1 MGDSSQPGVWNAL
14 TDVEGISVGQFER
27 LDPPWRTGATVIVFD
42 RPSVAAVDVRGGG
55 PGTRDTDVLRAGNA
69 NQRIDAV
76 ALAGSSAYGLD
87 AAGGVM
93 RAMQRLGRG
102 LSVGVGAFDVVPIVP
117 GAIIFD
123 LGRGGSSL
131 ATVDGTFG
139 EAAFEAASNRA
150 ISQGSRGAGA
160 GARCGGLAAGV
171 GTASAVSAKGHVV
184 AALVVANSFGSAFDP
199 ETRLPW
205 GMEFELDGEFDDYRR
220 RRDPNFVVPPR
231 AEISKL
237 NTVVGVVASNVVMN
251 ASECKRLATIAH
263 DGLARAVRPAHTF
276 FDGDTFFGVSTGR
289 QDAENSAGIGRNLEL
304 SELFE
309 LGAQAV
315 SRAIVHAVGSASGAP
330 DAPSWC
336 LVDARS

>member
-1 MGDSSQPGVWNAL
+1 MEDSSQAGAWNAL
-14 TDVEGISVGQFER
+14 TDVEGISVGHFER
-27 LDPPWRTGATVIVFD
+27 LDPPWRTGATVIVFE

-102 LSVGVGAFDVVPIVP
+102 LSVGAGPHDVVPIVP

-131 ATVDGTFG
+131 ATVDGSFG
-139 EAAFEAASNRA
+139 VAAFEAASGGA
-150 ISQGSRGAGA
+150 IPQGSYGAGA

-171 GTASAVSAKGHVV
+171 GTASAVSGMGHVV
-184 AALVVANSFGSAFDP
+184 AALVVVNSFGSAFDP

-205 GMEFELDGEFDDYRR
+205 GIEFELDREFDDYRR
-220 RRDPNFVVPPR
+220 RRAPNFVVPAR
-231 AEISKL
+231 AEISQL
-237 NTVVGVVASNVVMN
+237 NTAVGVVASNVAMN
-251 ASECKRLATIAH
+251 ASECKRMATVAH

-276 FDGDTFFGVSTGR
+276 FDGDTFFGVSTGH
-289 QDAENSAGIGRNLEL
+289 QDAENAAGIRRNLEL

-315 SRAIVHAVGSASGAP
+315 ARAIVHAMGSASASG

-336 LVDARS
+336 IVDSPS